1 MVEWR
6 NIEEKWQKRWDDAK
20 AFETDPDPSKPKYY
34 LTVAY
39 PYPNS
44 PQHIGHGR
52 TYTLTDVHARFQRM
66 HGKYVLLPMGWHFT
80 GTPLFAMVE
89 RLKDKDPAILNTF
102 LNLYNIPEE
111 KLAELEDPV
120 AMATYFAMEIKHGMQ
135 RIGYSMDW
143 RREFTTVDGYYSKF
157 IEWQFEK
164 LRDKG
169 FITQGSHPV
178 GWCPSCGNPVGQ
190 HDTVGDKE
198 PEIEEFAVVKF
209 QYDDVYFPAGTLRT
223 ETVYGVTNMWLNPEA
238 LYVEARVE
246 GEKWVIS
253 ADAANKFQLL
263 GKEVEILDEFMGEKY
278 IGETLTNPVT
288 GKEFPIL
295 PASFVNPK
303 AVTGVVMS
311 VPAHAPFDYV
321 ALEQL
326 KREISKNPEKFKKIK
341 PEDVKDIEAIPVIEV
356 SGYSDV
362 PARDIVEKMNI
373 TDQNDP
379 NLERATKQIYSAEFH
394 GGKMRSNT
402 GQYASLPVPQ
412 AKDAVKDDMVANGSA
427 TTMYE
432 MLEPVQCRCGAEVV
446 VKIFE
451 NQWFIN
457 YGDPEWKKLAH
468 ENIDEANIVPRE
480 LKQEFHNVVDWLRGK
495 ACARKAGLGT
505 PLPWEPEWTIE
516 ALSDSVIYMAY
527 YTAIKGINEV
537 KPQP

>member
-1 MVEWR
+1 MVEWK
-6 NIEEKWQKRWDDAK
+6 NIEEKWQKRWADAK

-66 HGKYVLLPMGWHFT
+66 HGKNVLLPMGWHFT

-89 RLKDKDPAILNTF
+89 RLKAKDPAILNTF

-111 KLAELEDPV
+111 KLSELEDPV
-120 AMATYFAMEIKHGMQ
+120 SMATYFAMEIKNGMQ
-135 RIGYSMDW
+135 KIGYSMDW

-164 LRDKG
+164 LRAKG

-190 HDTVGDKE
+190 HDTIGDKE
-198 PEIEEFAVVKF
+198 PEIEEFTIVKF
-209 QYDDVYFPAGTLRT
+209 KHDDVYFPAGTLRP
-223 ETVYGVTNMWLNPEA
+223 ETVYGVTNMWLNPDA
-238 LYVEARVE
+238 LYVEAKVD

-278 IGETLTNPVT
+278 IGVTLTNPVT

-295 PASFVNPK
+295 PASFVDPK

-326 KREISKNPEKFKKIK
+326 KREIKKNPSKFKKLK
-341 PEDVKDIEAIPVIEV
+341 PEDVKDIEAIAVIEIE
-356 SGYSDV
+356 GYSEI
-362 PARDIVEKMNI
+362 PARDIVEKMGI

-379 NLERATKQIYSAEFH
+379 NLEKAT
-394 GGKMRSNT
+394 
-402 GQYASLPVPQ
+402 
-412 AKDAVKDDMVANGSA
+412 
-427 TTMYE
+427 
-432 MLEPVQCRCGAEVV
+432 
-446 VKIFE
+446 
-451 NQWFIN
+451 
-457 YGDPEWKKLAH
+457 
-468 ENIDEANIVPRE
+468 
-480 LKQEFHNVVDWLRGK
+480 
-495 ACARKAGLGT
+495 
-505 PLPWEPEWTIE
+505 
-516 ALSDSVIYMAY
+516 
-527 YTAIKGINEV
+527 
-537 KPQP
+537 